1 MKITFIG
8 TSYSR
13 PKNRKCSCTLIE
25 IEGNHYIVDM
35 GTDATEDLY
44 AMGIPMDSIKGIFL
58 SHMHGDHVN
67 GIVSFI
73 DLGNWSHRISDP
85 KIFLPEKKEPII
97 AALNQWLLCL
107 GNTAPRDYDFNDIE
121 AGEIYKDEKVTVT
134 AFRTKHT
141 ANSYA
146 FLFETKDKRA
156 LFCSDSSLKG
166 PQDDFPVE
174 TLSKPLDLCVVEGA
188 HFSPFEY
195 VPLFENTENL
205 KCLCFTH
212 YIDENVSDIL
222 SLQETFKKFPVIC
235 AVDNFKL
242 EI

>member
-44 AMGIPMDSIKGIFL
+44 AMDIPMDSIKAIFL

-67 GIVSFI
+67 GLVSFI
-73 DLGNWSHRISDP
+73 DLGNWAHADSNPR
-85 KIFLPEKKEPII
+85 IFLPEKKEPII
-97 AALNQWLLCL
+97 SALNQWLLCL
-107 GNTAPRDYDFNDIE
+107 GNTAPREYDFADIE

-166 PQDDFPVE
+166 PADDFSVE
-174 TLSKPLDLCVVEGA
+174 ALSKPLDLCVVEGA
-188 HFSPFEY
+188 HFSPQEY
-195 VPLFENTENL
+195 IPLFENTENL
-205 KCLCFTH
+205 KRLCFTH

-222 SLQETFKKFPVIC
+222 SLQETFKNFPVIC
-235 AVDNFKL
+235 AVDNFTL